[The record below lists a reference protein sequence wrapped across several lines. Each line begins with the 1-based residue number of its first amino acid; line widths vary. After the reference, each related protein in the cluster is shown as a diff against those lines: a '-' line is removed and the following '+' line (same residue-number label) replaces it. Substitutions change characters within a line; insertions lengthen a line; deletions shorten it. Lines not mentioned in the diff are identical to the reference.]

1 MAKPQYFGT
10 DGIRGIAGIAP
21 MSAEFVL
28 RLGKAAG
35 LVLGGESGS
44 HPIFVVGRDTRSSAQ
59 MLQSALVAGLL
70 ASGADV
76 LDLGVLPTPA
86 IAFLTQKTG
95 AQAGV
100 VISASHNPAAE
111 NGIKFLSSQGTKL
124 PEQTELSIETWLQEE
139 QIPTNGNSFGQ
150 VTDGTHL
157 HEVYLQDLIA
167 SHPGLDLQGLRLL
180 VDCANGAAY
189 QVGPEVFRRLGAEV
203 IALNV
208 SPDGQNINAK
218 AGSEYLRSHPEAFAQ
233 LMRTYRADLGLA
245 FDGDAD
251 RVILVDE
258 RGRIVDGDHMLAI
271 LANYLQAQGKLL
283 GNAIITTNMANG
295 ALAHFC
301 QQCEFCFIETPVGDK
316 YITEELINLS
326 HENGTQGKF
335 GLGGEQSGH
344 IILFDN
350 EHHTGDGLRTALFML
365 QVLLMHPGQPL
376 SALTGIIQKYPQ
388 VVASCTVATKPDLK
402 TIQPLSALLSEIQ
415 RALPGLVRS
424 NLRYSG
430 TEPKF
435 RLMLETDTRHSAQE
449 VANYA
454 WKVCELV
461 QHETGTPSGAAIEV
475 LNVAEGGL
483 MPRIDEEV

>member
-10 DGIRGIAGIAP
+10 DGIRGTAGTAP

-28 RLGKAAG
+28 QLGKAAG
-35 LVLGGESGS
+35 LVLGAGSESR
-44 HPIFVVGRDTRSSAQ
+44 PTFIVGRDTRSSGM

-76 LDLGVLPTPA
+76 VDLGILPTPA

-124 PEQTELSIETWLQEE
+124 PEETELAIEALLQEE
-139 QIPTNGNSFGQ
+139 QLPTNGHGFGQ
-150 VTDGTHL
+150 VTDGAYL
-157 HEVYLQDLIA
+157 HEVYLQDLA
-167 SHPGLDLQGLRLL
+167 TSQAGLDLHGFKL
-180 VDCANGAAY
+180 VLDCANGAAY
-189 QVGPEVFRRLGAEV
+189 QVGPEIFRRLGAEV

-208 SPDGQNINAK
+208 SPDGLNINAH
-218 AGSEYLRSHPEAFAQ
+218 AGSEYVRSHPQAFAA
-233 LMRTYRADLGLA
+233 LVREHNADLGLA

-251 RVILVDE
+251 RVILMDE
-258 RGRIVDGDHMLAI
+258 RGRLVDGDYMLAI
-271 LANYLQAQGKLL
+271 LADYLRAQGKLL
-283 GNAIITTNMANG
+283 GNAVVTTTMANG
-295 ALAHFC
+295 ALAGFC
-301 QQCEFCFIETPVGDK
+301 QRHELTLIETPVGDK
-316 YITEELINLS
+316 YITEKLFNLTR
-326 HENGTQGKF
+326 ENGAQSKL

-344 IILFDN
+344 VIIFDA
-350 EHHTGDGLRTALFML
+350 EHHTGDGLRSALFML
-365 QVLLMHPGQPL
+365 QVLSAHPGEPL
-376 SALTGIIQKYPQ
+376 SALTGNIQKYPQ
-388 VVASCTVATKPDLK
+388 IVASCAVAAKPDLK
-402 TIQPLSALLSEIQ
+402 TIQPLEALLAELQ
-415 RALPGLVRS
+415 QALPGLVRS

-435 RLMLETDTRHSAQE
+435 RIMLEADTRHTAEE
-449 VANYA
+449 VARYA

-461 QHETGTPSGAAIEV
+461 QRETGTPLGAPIEV

-483 MPRIDEEV
+483 IPRNTEA